1 MGTGVMPRGNDRPC
15 HNTPQVIL
23 VVLSLVIVASV
34 SVGCGGASAGGAM
47 ALIPGYASRIA
58 IWDVKGVLDGD
69 FPQEVAARIER
80 EWKANLE
87 DSGISLKNVDTIIVV
102 TSNRGDLRILDGNF
116 DLTRIEDALGDEGF
130 EFEEYEGFK
139 LWTHMWWGAVAPLE
153 RGGNVLMGSER
164 SVKYLLDLL
173 SSGSGFL
180 FDGDDTDLERALRK
194 AGDGWVVTAARGCGV
209 RMIPG
214 CEYAGIE
221 AAGIAMSRGG
231 ESGTVKFKMALLFDD
246 EPKAKSNSE
255 RQQVEDLL
263 EDEFR
268 EEIPREVDIEDVNV
282 DGQFVVVGATVDERV
297 LRSMRTYPSRW

>member
-1 MGTGVMPRGNDRPC
+1 
-15 HNTPQVIL
+15 
-23 VVLSLVIVASV
+23 
-34 SVGCGGASAGGAM
+34 M

>member
-1 MGTGVMPRGNDRPC
+1 MKIGIASRGHFLPNPKRPKL
-15 HNTPQVIL
+15 IAI
-23 VVLSLVIVASV
+23 VLSLLIVASV
-34 SVGCGGASAGGAM
+34 SAGCGTSTGGAT

-58 IWDVKGVLDGD
+58 IWDVKGVLAGD
-69 FPQEVAARIER
+69 LPPERAARIER

-87 DSGISLKNVDTIIVV
+87 DTGISLKDVETIIVV

-116 DLTRIEDALGDEGF
+116 DIDRIRDDLGDEGF
-130 EFEEYEGFK
+130 EYEEYEGHK

-153 RGGNVLMGSER
+153 KEGNVLMGSER

-180 FDGDDTDLERALRK
+180 FDEDDTDLGRALKR

-231 ESGTVKFKMALLFDD
+231 ESGTVKFEMAFLFDS
-246 EPKAKSNSE
+246 EPTANSNSE
-255 RQQVEDLL
+255 RREVEDLL
-263 EDEFR
+263 KDEFKD
-268 EEIPREVDIEDVNV
+268 EIPREVEIEDVKV
-282 DGQFVVVGATVDERV
+282 DGQFVVVSATAHENEMQY
-297 LRSMRTYPSRW
+297 MRAYPRRW